1 MANKQ
6 DIDNAIKDGKIIF
19 IKSFIDDL
27 PSWDDFLD
35 IYTKALANNGVRFQ
49 SFASSA
55 VDNSESYARSLDKLI
70 DTVSRL
76 HPGNKIAALSIF
88 HMLNARDN
96 TVPEA
101 AQEFSRLFFNS
112 NPSEIPQQFDFS
124 LLVPTRH
131 SDPVDGFYI
140 QCNGNTIW
148 RAFYEDRTEEFNV
161 EPGDMLFIPKGI
173 DHSVES
179 TSVRNAISISFTDD

>member
-1 MANKQ
+1 MIKIE
-6 DIDNAIKDGKIIF
+6 DIASAINDRKIIF
-19 IKSFIDDL
+19 VKSVIDDL
-27 PSWDDFLD
+27 PTWNDFLE
-35 IYTKALANNGVRFQ
+35 IYLKALANNGVRFQ

-55 VDNSESYARSLDKLI
+55 VDNSERYTKSLDKLVE
-70 DTVSRL
+70 TVSDL
-76 HPGNKIAALSIF
+76 HHGKKIAALSIF
-88 HMLNARDN
+88 HMLNATDN

-101 AQEFSRLFFNS
+101 AEDFSRLFFNS
-112 NPSEIPQQFDFS
+112 NPSEIPQEFDFS

-140 QCNGNTIW
+140 QCNGTTTW
-148 RAFYEDRTEEFNV
+148 RAFYEDNVEEFNV

-179 TSVRNAISISFTDD
+179 TSVRNAVSISFTDD